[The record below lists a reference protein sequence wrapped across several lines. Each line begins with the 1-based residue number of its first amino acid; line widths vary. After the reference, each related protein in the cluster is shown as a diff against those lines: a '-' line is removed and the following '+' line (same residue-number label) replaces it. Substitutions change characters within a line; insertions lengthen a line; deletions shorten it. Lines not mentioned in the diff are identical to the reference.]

1 MSQRVPQMKNQMYV
15 FPELLEDK
23 VENKPHAARFF
34 LYLAGVMDL
43 DLYKRESMGTPP
55 YSRSTLMAVILYAM
69 YRGYFSTTGIIKFA
83 QDSINAA

>member
-1 MSQRVPQMKNQMYV
+1 MSLRIPQIKNQTYV

-23 VENKPHAARFF
+23 VENKSHAARFF
-34 LYLAGVMDL
+34 LYLADVLDL

-55 YSRSTLMAVILYAM
+55 YSRPTLIAVILYAM

-83 QDSINAA
+83 EDSINAA